1 MFARFLRRLARNTD
15 GVGALEFALCL
26 PVFLMMLVG
35 TLQFGW
41 TQHEFS
47 SIRFALQ
54 KASRALVINP
64 DTTEATLQG
73 IVNSQLSKATQTQ
86 VDVSLQIV
94 NTANG
99 KLATVGAEY
108 DAEFGVPFI
117 ATFEVPYQVQ
127 ITTALRNI
135 P

>member
-54 KASRALVINP
+54 KASRALVFNP